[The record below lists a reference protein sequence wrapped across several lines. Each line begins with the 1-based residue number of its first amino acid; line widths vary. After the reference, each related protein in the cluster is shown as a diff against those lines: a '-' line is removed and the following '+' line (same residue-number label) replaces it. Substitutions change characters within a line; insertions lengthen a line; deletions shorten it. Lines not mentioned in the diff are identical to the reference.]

1 MNTFCSLLK
10 TALRQQ
16 LQYRSAM
23 LAGMLT
29 QLVFAFIY
37 IMVYI
42 AYYTYAPAAAQ
53 GMTLAQAVSYTWI
66 NQACLQMMSLSGLN
80 EVQEMM
86 RDGRIAF
93 ELARPA
99 DLHGMW
105 YARAL
110 AVRLAPFALNAPL
123 TILIGLVMP
132 REMRLVF
139 ALEYLPVGLLSLG
152 LSVLLSAAMTVLM
165 TATCFWTIDGNGIN
179 RLLPMVATVCS
190 GNLLP
195 LAFYPAG
202 VRAVLRALPFAAI
215 ADAPMRILVGACTA
229 REAAMTLLTQA
240 VWLAALLVL
249 GRVTTDCGVR
259 RCMVQGG

>member
-139 ALEYLPVGLLSLG
+139 ALEYLPVGLL
-152 LSVLLSAAMTVLM
+152 
-165 TATCFWTIDGNGIN
+165 
-179 RLLPMVATVCS
+179 
-190 GNLLP
+190 
-195 LAFYPAG
+195 
-202 VRAVLRALPFAAI
+202 
-215 ADAPMRILVGACTA
+215 
-229 REAAMTLLTQA
+229 
-240 VWLAALLVL
+240 
-249 GRVTTDCGVR
+249 
-259 RCMVQGG
+259 

>member
-1 MNTFCSLLK
+1 MSTFRALLK

-23 LAGMLT
+23 LVGILT

-37 IMVYI
+37 IMVYM
-42 AYYTYAPAAAQ
+42 AYYTYSPGAAQ
-53 GMTLAQAVSYTWI
+53 GMTLSQAVSYTWI
-66 NQACLQMMSLSGLN
+66 NQACLRMMSLSGLI
-80 EVQEMM
+80 EIQEMM

-105 YARAL
+105 LSRAL
-110 AVRLAPFALNAPL
+110 AVRLAPFALHAPL
-123 TILIGLVMP
+123 TIAIGLLMP
-132 REMRLVF
+132 GEMRLSF
-139 ALEYLPVGLLSLG
+139 ALEVLPAGLLSLG
-152 LSVLLSAAMTVLM
+152 MATLLSAAVTVLM
-165 TATCFWTIDGNGIN
+165 TASCFWTIDSNGIN
-179 RLLPMVATVCS
+179 RLLPMVAKVCS

-229 REAAMTLLTQA
+229 REAAATLAMQG
-240 VWLAALLVL
+240 VWLAALLAL
-249 GRVTTDCGVR
+249 GRVVTGCGVR

>member
-1 MNTFCSLLK
+1 MSTFRSMLK

-42 AYYTYAPAAAQ
+42 AYYTYSPGAAQ

-105 YARAL
+105 LSRAL

-123 TILIGLVMP
+123 TIAIGLVMP
-132 REMRLVF
+132 QEMRLVF

-229 REAAMTLLTQA
+229 REAAVTLLTQA